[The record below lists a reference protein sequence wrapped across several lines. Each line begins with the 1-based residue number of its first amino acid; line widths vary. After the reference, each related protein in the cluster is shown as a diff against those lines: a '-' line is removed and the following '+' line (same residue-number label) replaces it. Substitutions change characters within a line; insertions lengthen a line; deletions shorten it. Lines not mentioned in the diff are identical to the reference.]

1 MYDFNQLVTG
11 FDEKC
16 AHLVQRTEYGFTR
29 REAEI
34 LILSCHDI
42 DIDRIA
48 KLMSR
53 SPKTI
58 LKHRENARRKT
69 RLATLMTTAILIWS
83 FINN

>member
-1 MYDFNQLVTG
+1 MYDFNQLVAG
-11 FDEKC
+11 FDKKC
-16 AHLVQRTEYGFTR
+16 SYLVRHTQYGFTR

-34 LILSCHDI
+34 LILSCYDI
-42 DIDRIA
+42 DIERIA